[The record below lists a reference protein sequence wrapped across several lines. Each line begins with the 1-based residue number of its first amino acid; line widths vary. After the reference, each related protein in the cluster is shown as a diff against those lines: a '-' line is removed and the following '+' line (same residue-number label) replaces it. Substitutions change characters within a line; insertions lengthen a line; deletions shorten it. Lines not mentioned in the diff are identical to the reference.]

1 MKSLTIAK
9 VSQLRGGHINL
20 HGLEEVLGVPDGG
33 QVLLVGTS
41 SKFIRVIPVSG
52 SAVLMLRV
60 AFRLSDFAVSAR
72 QVLKVLKGM
81 GVSMIHSTG
90 FCPMDEYCLW
100 EGFFESD
107 FETQISQF
115 VEWLK
120 SHDAVLDVELER
132 LEP

>member
-9 VSQLRGGHINL
+9 VSQVRGGHIDL
-20 HGLEEVLGVPDGG
+20 HGLEEVLGVHDGG
-33 QVLLVGTS
+33 EVLLVGTS
-41 SKFIRVIPVSG
+41 SKFIRVIPVSS
-52 SAVLMLRV
+52 SAVIMLRV
-60 AFRLSDFAVSAR
+60 AFYLSDFAVSAR

-90 FCPMDEYCLW
+90 FCPMDDYCLW
-100 EGFFESD
+100 EGFFESH

-120 SHDAVLDVELER
+120 SHDTVLDVELER